1 MTIGEKIKQ
10 LRKEK
15 EISQQELCEEIGVS
29 TNVVSWWEKGKFEPT
44 IFNAIVLADYFGVT
58 LDELC
63 CREVKVNGKDN

>member
-29 TNVVSWWEKGKFEPT
+29 TNVVCWWEKGKFEPT

-63 CREVKVNGKDN
+63 CREVRANGQND